1 MQTKQRI
8 AAAGILLAFSGLALA
23 QVNTGKPKEATGLCK
38 DGTFYT
44 GSDQAAACSKNGGL
58 QEWWGKV
65 AAPKDVPD
73 ASKLPGADPREPYD
87 KAEHPKPTVPPAG
100 QKP

>member
-1 MQTKQRI
+1 MHLKPPHLMVAGLI
-8 AAAGILLAFSGLALA
+8 AFVSIASA
-23 QVNTGKPKEATGLCK
+23 QVDTGRPKDATALCK

-44 GSDQAAACSKNGGL
+44 GDTQAAACSKNGGL

-73 ASKLPGADPREPYD
+73 ARKSPGSDPREPYE
-87 KAEHPKPTVPPAG
+87 KAEQPKPTVPPAG